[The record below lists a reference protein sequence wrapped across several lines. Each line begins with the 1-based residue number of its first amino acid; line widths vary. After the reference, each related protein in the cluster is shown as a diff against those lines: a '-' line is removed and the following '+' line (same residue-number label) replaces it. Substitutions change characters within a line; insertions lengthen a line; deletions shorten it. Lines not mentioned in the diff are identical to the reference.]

1 MNWEEVAKE
10 MSLSNAACAA
20 ARFGQILKKH
30 GFPNK
35 WGTKPG
41 ATAAGTTTK
50 ASKAPKTTPTK
61 RKRGKK
67 AAEINEEKD
76 DEELTVAKKA
86 KTQAEEIDEAA
97 ELEQYDA
104 PPSASSVK

>member
-1 MNWEEVAKE
+1 
-10 MSLSNAACAA
+10 MSLSNAACAS

-41 ATAAGTTTK
+41 TTAAGITTNACK
-50 ASKAPKTTPTK
+50 SPKTTPTK

-67 AAEINEEKD
+67 AAEMNEEKD
-76 DEELTVAKKA
+76 DEEPAVVKKA
-86 KTQAEEIDEAA
+86 KTQAEEIDDAT
-97 ELEQYDA
+97 ELELYDA
-104 PPSASSVK
+104 PPSASSIK